1 MRSSHLSRREFLVL
15 GTGAMSALLLPAPLR
30 AAAPRSDRTSKTVA
44 DVEIAL
50 LAGVGQTATFGDA
63 ATAVWRY
70 RGRLIRGRPDVLTAP
85 NRHSWLGPM
94 LRLRPGERFRA
105 HIANRLPEATTVHWH
120 GLHLPSDMDGQP
132 RLPIEP
138 GATFVAEFTVRDR
151 PGIYWYHPHPHGSQ
165 GGRTGFQVYHGLAGL
180 LVIESE
186 EEESLKLPSGEHDLP
201 IVIQDRQFD
210 DNDQLVYLASGMQG
224 MRQRMM
230 GFLGDRIMVNGHPDH
245 RVDVATRP
253 YRLRLLNGSNSRI
266 YKLAWS
272 NGRPMTVLGTDG
284 GMLPAPI
291 QSPYLTLAPAQR
303 RDLWVDFSDVPVGRE
318 VRLVSRGFE
327 AGMMGRMMG
336 SGTTDG
342 GMKSGGMMGGMMSGM
357 MGRGMMGGSMM
368 NAERLPLG
376 AEFDVMG
383 FRVARREKATARL
396 PHRLAAAPTLKSAD
410 AINRTHPRRFELMMR
425 MMRGTINGRHFE
437 GTQVADDEIVRL
449 GSVEVWEFENRS
461 MLPHPMH
468 VHGLQFLVLE
478 RRAAMGAMGWN
489 GLEDG
494 HVDAGWHDTVL
505 VMPGQRVRILL
516 DFRDY
521 TGLYLYHCH
530 NLEHEDGGM
539 MRYYRVRA

>member
-1 MRSSHLSRREFLVL
+1 METDHLSRREFLAL
-15 GTGAMSALLLPAPLR
+15 GAGAMSALLLPAPLR
-30 AAAPRSDRTSKTVA
+30 AAVPHSDRTSSETAA

-50 LAGVGQTATFGDA
+50 DAGVDQTGIFGGVAT
-63 ATAVWRY
+63 TVWRY
-70 RGRLIRGRPDVLTAP
+70 RGRLIRGRPDVLTVP
-85 NRHSWLGPM
+85 NPHSYVGPM

-105 HIANRLPEATTVHWH
+105 HITNRLPEATTVHWH
-120 GLHLPSDMDGQP
+120 GLHVPSDMDGQP
-132 RLPIEP
+132 RLPIES
-138 GATFVAEFTVRDR
+138 GGTFVAEFTVRDR
-151 PGIYWYHPHPHGSQ
+151 PGIYWYHPHPHGPH

-201 IVIQDRQFD
+201 VVIQDRQFD
-210 DNDQLVYLASGMQG
+210 DHHQLVYLASGMQG
-224 MRQRMM
+224 MHQRMM
-230 GFLGDRIMVNGHPDH
+230 GFLGDRILVNGRPDH

-284 GMLPAPI
+284 GLLPAPI
-291 QSPYLTLAPAQR
+291 KSPYLTLAPAQR
-303 RDLWVDFSDVPVGRE
+303 RDVWVDFSDVPVGRE

-336 SGTTDG
+336 RGTMGG
-342 GMKSGGMMGGMMSGM
+342 GMMSGGMMGGMM
-357 MGRGMMGGSMM
+357 GRSMMGGSMM
-368 NAERLPLG
+368 NADRLPLG
-376 AEFDVMG
+376 AAFDVMR
-383 FRVARREKATARL
+383 FHIARREKGIATL
-396 PHRLAAAPTLKSAD
+396 PHRLAAAPTLKPAA
-410 AINRTHPRRFELMMR
+410 AINRPHPRRFELMMR
-425 MMRGTINGRHFE
+425 MVRGTINGRHFE

-449 GSVEVWEFENRS
+449 GSVEVWEFDNRS

-478 RRAAMGAMGWN
+478 RHAIMGTMGWS

-494 HVDAGWHDTVL
+494 HVDEGWHDTVL

-521 TGLYLYHCH
+521 SGLYLYHCH

-539 MRYYRVRA
+539 MRYYRVQA